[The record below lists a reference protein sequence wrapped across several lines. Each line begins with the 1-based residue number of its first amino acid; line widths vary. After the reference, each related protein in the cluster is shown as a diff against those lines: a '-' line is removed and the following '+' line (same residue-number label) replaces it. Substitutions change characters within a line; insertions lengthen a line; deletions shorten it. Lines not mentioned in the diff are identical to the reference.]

1 MINPILQSM
10 MYLLDAEIDE
20 NGDIICLL
28 CGAPN
33 ECCKCELDEIST
45 EEDN

>member
-1 MINPILQSM
+1 MVDFMLQSM
-10 MYLLDAEIDE
+10 MYLLDAEVDE

-33 ECCKCELDEIST
+33 ECCECELDGIDT
-45 EEDN
+45 KEDK